1 MLSGVSSNL
10 SMMPN
15 STKTIQCM
23 YTMYFIQEPSFA
35 IGLITVVTCFLTGIL
50 SITGAMAN
58 SLVCGA
64 ILRNRD
70 LQNYSN
76 ILLLLLS
83 VNDFLVAFV
92 TQPLYIVRRVLES
105 QHSYICWIT
114 LCYRS
119 LWNISIG
126 VSFLVVT
133 LISCERCFALFH
145 PFKYKIHVSVPR
157 LLLTTLLLSGLWI
170 VFVLSRFFGLNNE
183 SYYYIT
189 TSLLMIF
196 IIIITIAHVKIFILA
211 RRHHVQIS
219 MTSCAASE
227 SNETSSD
234 RKPSKRRR
242 NHYTAREAKIAK
254 STAFIVGAVFVCY
267 FPLMIAL
274 ITSNLINHE
283 YLFHYYVFP
292 WTDVLVFLNCVLNP
306 AIYCWRSRELR
317 TAIVKL
323 IGVLRKKSKVG
334 TNQFISKSFKK
345 RNKVNGSQPKP
356 TVVQ

>member
-1 MLSGVSSNL
+1 MMSS
-10 SMMPN
+10 N
-15 STKTIQCM
+15 STKIIQCL
-23 YTMYFIQEPSFA
+23 YSMYFIQKPSIA
-35 IGLITVVTCFLTGIL
+35 IDVITVFTCFLTGVL
-50 SITGAMAN
+50 SISGAVAN
-58 SLVCGA
+58 LLVCGA
-64 ILRNRD
+64 ILKNRD

-83 VNDFLVAFV
+83 FIDFLVAFI

-126 VSFLVVT
+126 VSFMVVT

-145 PFKYKIHVSVPR
+145 PFKYKIHVNVSR

-170 VFVLSRFFGLNNE
+170 IFVLSRFFGLNNE

-189 TSLLMIF
+189 TSLLMIC
-196 IIIITIAHVKIFILA
+196 IIIITIAHVKIFLLA

-219 MTSCAASE
+219 MTSASCAVSE
-227 SNETSSD
+227 SNETSND
-234 RKPSKRRR
+234 KKQGKRRR
-242 NHYTAREAKIAK
+242 HHYTAREAKIAK
-254 STAFIVGAVFVCY
+254 STAFIVGAVFLCY
-267 FPLMIAL
+267 FPLIIAL
-274 ITSNLINHE
+274 ITSTLINQE
-283 YLFHYYVFP
+283 YLFHYFIFP

-323 IGVLRKKSKVG
+323 TGVLRKKSKVG
-334 TNQFISKSFKK
+334 TNPFISKSFKK

-356 TVVQ
+356 TVAQ